1 MSKKID
7 YFLIAIL
14 IFLFLGLPTKTEAA
28 ELELTPSIGANSK
41 FPASPAGLQE
51 LLWAIYQTDPKQSY
65 TIQLEGD
72 LDLTATTVGTPEVQE
87 NPTLETINFT
97 SVPNSLTFKGIDQ
110 AVILSLPESCF
121 FGQALQLNQL
131 TLQAS
136 KIYGNGHPLVF
147 ESIQHLGKTELFGGS
162 NHDLVGDP
170 KIIFNQVTGGDWQ
183 ICGGNELGNLT
194 GTVETRIT
202 NLTGNLTQLCGG
214 SLRGTIFGNVTT
226 EINGL
231 NGALAVYYGGG
242 IGADGEPATVNGTI
256 SNQINGASTNF
267 VLGNYYGGVAFGKT
281 GPIQN
286 RLNGVGN
293 FSTKGDLIGGS
304 QTGEILGIP
313 QAITTQID
321 TSQFLSGERN
331 FVGGNQFGGVITGAI
346 DNQLLAGSL
355 GRGSFMRIDGA
366 GGMDIKKASL
376 TNSVNFPP
384 SVELTDPLNVT
395 SEEAAYDQLT
405 AAERFSMAR
414 EKTAFYVAGDVT
426 TRLLGGCVSDGAGR
440 DKNICG
446 AGFAGLINGKVRLVL
461 GENSLVYSKRWGQ
474 RAQELGINPNFLP
487 DSLSAGSNY
496 GFNVAAGGG
505 DNKNNWENTL
515 YVKGTTQLVIKQAL
529 VNFAYGGNFSGILD
543 GTSEADLAGGQVSQ
557 ICGAGQTSYRI
568 YGDSSLKISGG
579 KVETY
584 AVAGGR
590 LDRRLI
596 GNLRTEISGGEFDGQ
611 IAATFGANSNHLIDG
626 NAATIIIGGH
636 IKKGKADTQI
646 IGGVANEG
654 MISGNVSLVIKDA
667 VELETGISISAAR
680 PKKATQKNSIGGVN
694 KQVSLEIATTK
705 AFSEI
710 ELLGDGGTAAKEL
723 ISPQLDLTV
732 NAPNG
737 HFSLIQGMIQNSYA
751 GRLLHEVVLDVQA
764 AGSIG
769 KIIGSGDPTFSNR
782 LIANS
787 TAEILLQLG
796 ASQKELAVEEIY
808 NFTQATVLENSRVSL
823 QTMKNAYGA
832 TNENFATHYHQ
843 FGELTLSEGACL
855 AVNELKTGSLAAAKN
870 AELHSPAEAS
880 AIHLRKLDPTTK
892 LTWRL
897 LNEKMPQKVQGD
909 YFDQQKGFA
918 IMQFAGNEGLL
929 TPTNFIGFD
938 TAGQVYTG
946 DTNGE
951 MGLAVAATIID
962 YQAVDQQGKI
972 IHDLPLQPN
981 NQPLPLKVW
990 GSGDEYSGELII
1002 PGETKLQPT
1011 VHFIGKD
1018 HSSFLKA
1025 EIHSSDGTVNQISE
1039 SSWQPIESYYYQV
1052 SATYMP
1058 TLGTLKLVSVPS
1070 ELNFGQQSIGQAT
1083 RFYPKIKGELIV
1095 EDTRQNQQPWQLTLQ
1110 ADTSEVGEIFFQ
1122 EAETSY
1128 PLNEEVLVFNQT
1140 GSLRTAFDDWNQ
1152 RKGIF
1157 LTVPQGRQKLGKHAL
1172 TFHWR
1177 LTTKVE

>member
-14 IFLFLGLPTKTEAA
+14 IFLFLVLPEKAEAA
-28 ELELTPSIGANSK
+28 ELELTPSIGSQSK

-65 TIQLEGD
+65 TIQLERS
-72 LDLTATTVGTPEVQE
+72 LDLTGTAVGTPEIQE
-87 NPTLETINFT
+87 NPALETINFA
-97 SVPNSLTFKGIDQ
+97 SVPNSLTFKGSDQ

-121 FGQALQLNQL
+121 FGQDLELNQL
-131 TLQAS
+131 MLQAP
-136 KIYGNGHPLVF
+136 KIYGNGHSLIF
-147 ESIQHLGKTELFGGS
+147 ESIQHFGKTELFGGS
-162 NHDLVGDP
+162 NHDLVGNP
-170 KIIFNQVTGGDWQ
+170 RMIFNQVIGGEWQ
-183 ICGGNELGNLT
+183 ICGGNESGNLT
-194 GTVETRIT
+194 GTVETKIM
-202 NLTGNLTQLCGG
+202 NLTGQLTRLCGG
-214 SLRGTIFGNVTT
+214 SLSGMISGDVTT
-226 EINGL
+226 EIKGL
-231 NGALAVYYGGG
+231 NGVLVDYYGGG
-242 IGADGEPATVNGTI
+242 IGTVAEPATVNGAI
-256 SNQINGASTNF
+256 SNHINGASTDF

-286 RLNGVGN
+286 RLNGIGN
-293 FSTKGDLIGGS
+293 FSTKGNLIGGS
-304 QTGEILGIP
+304 QTGEIQGVS

-331 FVGGNQFGGVITGAI
+331 FVGGNQFSGVITGAI
-346 DNQLLAGSL
+346 DNQILAGSFD
-355 GRGSFMRIDGA
+355 RGSFMRIDGA
-366 GGMDIKKASL
+366 GGMDIEKASL
-376 TNSVNFPP
+376 TNAVNFPP
-384 SVELTDPLNVT
+384 SVELADPLNVT
-395 SEEAAYDQLT
+395 VEEAAYDQLT
-405 AAERFSMAR
+405 AAERFATAR

-426 TRLLGGCVSDGAGR
+426 TRLFGGCVSDGAGR

-446 AGFAGLINGKVRLVL
+446 AGFAGLVNGKVQLIL
-461 GENSLVYSKRWGQ
+461 GENGLVYSKRWGQ

-515 YVKGTTQLVIKQAL
+515 YVKGTTQLVMKQAL
-529 VNFAYGGNFSGILD
+529 VNFAYGGSFSGILD
-543 GTSEADLAGGQVSQ
+543 GTSEANLAGGQVSQ

-596 GNLRTEISGGEFDGQ
+596 GNLRTEISGGEFEGL

-626 NAATIIIGGH
+626 NATTILTGGR

-654 MISGNVSLVIKDA
+654 RISGNISLVIKDA
-667 VELETGISISAAR
+667 VELDTGISISAAR

-694 KQVSLEIATTK
+694 KRVSLEIDTNK

-723 ISPQLDLTV
+723 ISPQLELIV

-737 HFSLIQGMIQNSYA
+737 HFSLIQGMLQNSYA
-751 GRLLHEVVLDVQA
+751 GRLLHEVILDVEA
-764 AGSIG
+764 AGYI
-769 KIIGSGDPTFSNR
+769 KKMIGSGDPTFSNR
-782 LIANS
+782 LITNS
-787 TAEILLQLG
+787 TAEILLQLS

-808 NFTQATVLENSRVSL
+808 NFTQATVLENSRISL

-855 AVNELKTGSLAAAKN
+855 AVNELKTGSLVAEKT

-880 AIHLRKLDPTTK
+880 AIHLRKFAPTTK
-892 LTWRL
+892 LTWHP
-897 LNEKMPQKVQGD
+897 LNEKLPQKINGT

-918 IMQFAGNEGLL
+918 IMQFAGTESLL
-929 TPTNFIGFD
+929 TPLNFIGFD
-938 TAGQVYTG
+938 AAGHVYTG

-951 MGLAVAATIID
+951 LGLAVAATIIN
-962 YQAVDQQGKI
+962 YQAVDQQGEI

-981 NQPLPLKVW
+981 NQPLPLKIW
-990 GSGDEYSGELII
+990 GTGDEHSGELII

-1011 VHFIGKD
+1011 VYFVGKD
-1018 HSSFLKA
+1018 DSSFQQA
-1025 EIHSSDGTVNQISE
+1025 EIHGSDGTMKQISE

-1058 TLGTLKLVSVPS
+1058 MSGTLKLVSVPS
-1070 ELNFGQQSIGQAT
+1070 EINFGQQSIGHTT
-1083 RFYPKIKGELIV
+1083 RFYPKIKGELII
-1095 EDTRQNQQPWQLTLQ
+1095 EDTRQNQRPWQLTLQ
-1110 ADTSEVGEIFFQ
+1110 ADASEIGELFFQ
-1122 EAETSY
+1122 ESETSY
-1128 PLNEEVLVFNQT
+1128 PLNEEISVFNQT
-1140 GSLRTAFDDWNQ
+1140 GSLRTDFDDWNQ

-1157 LTVPQGRQKLGKHAL
+1157 LTVPQGRQKLGKHLL

-1177 LTTKVE
+1177 LTTKVG